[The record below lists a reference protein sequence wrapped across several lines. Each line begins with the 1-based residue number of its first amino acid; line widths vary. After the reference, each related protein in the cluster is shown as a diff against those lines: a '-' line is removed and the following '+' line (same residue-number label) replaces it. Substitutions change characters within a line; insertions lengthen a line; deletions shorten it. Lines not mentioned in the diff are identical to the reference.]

1 MVPWLYERIESMSTS
16 ADHRKEH
23 DLSGLR
29 LTTQRR
35 AILRILRAS
44 TEHPEAGWIYEQVRK
59 ELPRISLG
67 TVYRNLAQLA
77 ETGLVVELDVGRA
90 RRWDGQ
96 VKPHDHIV
104 CLRCGTVEDLD
115 VVYDRERLEEMA
127 SESSGFVAYSH
138 QLHFQGLC
146 PRCQREEALNTSA
159 EA

>member
-1 MVPWLYERIESMSTS
+1 MSAS
-16 ADHRKEH
+16 ADYRKER

-29 LTTQRR
+29 LTPQRR

-67 TVYRNLAQLA
+67 TVYRNLGQLA
-77 ETGLVVELDVGRA
+77 EMGLVVELDVGRA

-96 VKPHDHIV
+96 VEPHDHIV
-104 CLRCGTVEDLD
+104 CLRCGTVEDLEALG
-115 VVYDRERLEEMA
+115 DRDRLEERVRQ
-127 SESSGFVAYSH
+127 SSGFVVYSH

-146 PRCQREEALNTSA
+146 PRCQREEASDTSA

>member
-1 MVPWLYERIESMSTS
+1 MSAS
-16 ADHRKEH
+16 VDHGKEH
-23 DLSGLR
+23 DLSRLR
-29 LTTQRR
+29 LTPQRR
-35 AILRILRAS
+35 AILRVLRAS

-77 ETGLVVELDVGRA
+77 ETGLVVELEVGGA

-96 VKPHDHIV
+96 VRPHDHIV

-115 VVYDRERLEEMA
+115 VVAGRDRLEERVRQ
-127 SESSGFVAYSH
+127 SSGFVVYSH

-146 PRCQREEALNTSA
+146 PRCQREEALDTSS